1 MTPVIFFGQYK
12 NTKMQG
18 QVMKSMTGVKVA
30 EPRVSSDKKKLEIV
44 GKIIKHSDDDE
55 EAVTHSK
62 KTC

>member
-1 MTPVIFFGQYK
+1 
-12 NTKMQG
+12 
-18 QVMKSMTGVKVA
+18 MKSMTGVKVA